1 MKITT
6 IEQVSREIELPKY
19 FRLKSTPTYYMIL
32 DDVSCI
38 VVKDYTTEL
47 DDVCQLYPKIE
58 RTSISYHSSVIPASG
73 FDHISE
79 TEFKAVFLK
88 VSLELEKLAN

>member
-19 FRLKSTPTYYMIL
+19 FKLKNSPNYYMIL
-32 DDVSCI
+32 DNESCI
-38 VVKDYTTEL
+38 VVKDYSTNL
-47 DDVCQLYPKIE
+47 DALCSLFPKIE
-58 RTSISYHSSVIPASG
+58 RTKISYHSTIIPASG